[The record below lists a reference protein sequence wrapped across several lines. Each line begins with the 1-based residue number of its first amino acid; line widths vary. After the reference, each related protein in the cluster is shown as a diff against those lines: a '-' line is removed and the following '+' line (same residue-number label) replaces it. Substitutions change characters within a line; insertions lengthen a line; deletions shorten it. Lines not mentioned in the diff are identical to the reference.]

1 MYVYVTL
8 ASYFGV
14 IIHPPPENGL
24 LASRIEILTRHQSET
39 LKKMGESALFIL
51 TVVHNN
57 NYYYSFTHHHFLC
70 DDHYPIIFI
79 EHCHLLFMLLY
90 VNVMVVMTHSTSME

>member
-39 LKKMGESALFIL
+39 LKKMGESALFI
-51 TVVHNN
+51 
-57 NYYYSFTHHHFLC
+57 
-70 DDHYPIIFI
+70 
-79 EHCHLLFMLLY
+79 
-90 VNVMVVMTHSTSME
+90 

>member
-14 IIHPPPENGL
+14 IIPPPPENGL

-51 TVVHNN
+51 
-57 NYYYSFTHHHFLC
+57 LC
-70 DDHYPIIFI
+70 TIIKFYTLW
-79 EHCHLLFMLLY
+79 H
-90 VNVMVVMTHSTSME
+90 TSLSV